1 MFFLFAKTFSC
12 QYAEFEIP
20 ADIECYLSGA
30 DWVCENIK
38 KPQEITIIV
47 TAKESDP
54 KIDDISFYQAYL
66 KNPKP
71 GLKSSSVR
79 YVKTTLIQNHPWVDS
94 LHLGSEIKDY
104 YTRYLVTTKDN
115 LAVGIVF
122 TVKQELYN
130 FYEGLISG
138 TINSIKVF
146 KKKDPVGKMIFNAPS
161 VQEKSSEDDAFK
173 TVPVQE
179 TKKETQNTSS
189 MITIIGFIVILYL
202 GFRIYKK
209 RQGM

>member
-20 ADIECYLSGA
+20 ADMECYLSGA

-38 KPQEITIIV
+38 KPQEIVIIV

-54 KIDDISFYQAYL
+54 KIDDVSFYQAYL

-71 GLKSSSVR
+71 GLKNSSVR

-94 LHLGSEIKDY
+94 LHLGSEVKEY

-115 LAVGIVF
+115 LAIAIAF
-122 TVKQELYN
+122 TVKQELYS
-130 FYEGLISG
+130 FYESFIAG
-138 TINSIKVF
+138 TIHSIKVF
-146 KKKDPVGKMIFNAPS
+146 KKKDPVGKMILTSPAI
-161 VQEKSSEDDAFK
+161 QEMSSEDDVFK
-173 TVPVQE
+173 TVPVAE
-179 TKKETQNTSS
+179 TKKQSTKNSS
-189 MITIIGFIVILYL
+189 MMTILGVLVILFL

-209 RQGM
+209 RQGL